1 MNTNRLLGLAGL
13 LLVLV
18 MSALAV
24 IYSKYYSRLVF
35 IEIEKQE
42 KALDDYEVE
51 WVQMQLEQTTLLEQN
66 QVELAA
72 RKKMLVMPLRENIIS
87 IKP

>member
-1 MNTNRLLGLAGL
+1 VDIKRFLGLGGL
-13 LLVLV
+13 LLALMV
-18 MSALAV
+18 SALAV
-24 IYSKYYSRLVF
+24 IYNKYCSRLVF

-51 WVQMQLEQTTLLEQN
+51 WVQMQLEQTTFIEQN
-66 QVELAA
+66 QVERAA
-72 RKKMLVMPLRENIIS
+72 RKQNLVMPLRENIIS

>member
-1 MNTNRLLGLAGL
+1 MAINRLFGLTVL
-13 LLVLV
+13 LLTLIF
-18 MSALAV
+18 SALTL
-24 IYSKYYSRLVF
+24 IYSKYYARLLF

-42 KALDDYEVE
+42 NVLDDFEVE
-51 WVQMQLEQTTLLEQN
+51 WVQMQLEQTTLIEQN

-72 RKKMLVMPLRENIIS
+72 RRKKMVMPSRENIIS

>member
-1 MNTNRLLGLAGL
+1 MNRLLGLGGL
-13 LLVLV
+13 SLVLL
-18 MSALAV
+18 MSSLAV
-24 IYSKYYSRLVF
+24 IYSKYHSRLVF

-51 WVQMQLEQTTLLEQN
+51 WVQMQLEQTTLIEEN

>member
-1 MNTNRLLGLAGL
+1 MNRLLGLGGL
-13 LLVLV
+13 SLVLL
-18 MSALAV
+18 MSSLAV

-51 WVQMQLEQTTLLEQN
+51 WVQMQLEQTTLIEEN

>member
-1 MNTNRLLGLAGL
+1 VNSNRLLGLAGL
-13 LLVLV
+13 VLV
-18 MSALAV
+18 FVMSSLAV

-51 WVQMQLEQTTLLEQN
+51 WVQMQLEQTTLIEQN

-72 RKKMLVMPLRENIIS
+72 RKKLLVMPLREKIIS

>member
-1 MNTNRLLGLAGL
+1 MSRLLGLGGLSL
-13 LLVLV
+13 LLL
-18 MSALAV
+18 MSSLAV
-24 IYSKYYSRLVF
+24 IYSKYNSRLVF

-51 WVQMQLEQTTLLEQN
+51 WVQMQLEQTTLLEEN

-72 RKKMLVMPLRENIIS
+72 QKKMLVMPLRENIIS

>member
-1 MNTNRLLGLAGL
+1 MNRLLGLGGLSL
-13 LLVLV
+13 LLL
-18 MSALAV
+18 MSSLAV
-24 IYSKYYSRLVF
+24 IYSKYKSRLVF

-42 KALDDYEVE
+42 KALDDFEVE
-51 WVQMQLEQTTLLEQN
+51 WVQMQLEQTTLLEEN